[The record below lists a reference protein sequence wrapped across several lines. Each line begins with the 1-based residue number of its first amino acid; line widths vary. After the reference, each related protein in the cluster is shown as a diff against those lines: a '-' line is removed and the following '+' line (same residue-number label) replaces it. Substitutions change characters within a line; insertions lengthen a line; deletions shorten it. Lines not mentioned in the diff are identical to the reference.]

1 MKTTLIRFA
10 VAAAALTAP
19 LMTGSA
25 HAATVGVAVGTGT
38 ISPSVPTTGC
48 VNNAT
53 FELTGTAAALG
64 TDYGP
69 GPYDFTVSGV
79 SGTCASILTDTG
91 AATMSGDVTGTL
103 TYSRTLGAM
112 NLTGNLSV
120 EGAPAKPATIVC
132 EVVPTSANPVATFGV
147 VCAVTI

>member
-10 VAAAALTAP
+10 VAAAALAAP

-25 HAATVGVAVGTGT
+25 QAANVGVAVGTGT
-38 ISPSVPTTGC
+38 ISPGVPTTGC
-48 VNNAT
+48 VNNAS
-53 FELTGTAAALG
+53 FQLSGTAAALG
-64 TDYGP
+64 TEFGP
-69 GPYDFTVSGV
+69 GPYEFTVDGV
-79 SGTCASILTDTG
+79 SGTCASVATDTG

-120 EGAPAKPATIVC
+120 QGAPARPATVTC
-132 EVVPTSANPVATFGV
+132 EVFVTSANPVSTFGV
-147 VCAVTI
+147 VCTVTI